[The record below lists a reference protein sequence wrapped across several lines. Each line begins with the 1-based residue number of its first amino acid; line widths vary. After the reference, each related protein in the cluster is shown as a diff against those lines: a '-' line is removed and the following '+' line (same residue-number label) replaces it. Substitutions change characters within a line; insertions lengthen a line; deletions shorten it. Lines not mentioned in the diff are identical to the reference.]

1 MKPIFLSIEEVLA
14 FHLRE
19 IENHGGD
26 SHVRDI
32 GLLSSAVAM
41 PKQMYGGE
49 FMHSTI
55 FDMAAAYL
63 FHIVNNHPF
72 VDGNKRAGLT
82 SAIVFL
88 EINGISVTADKKS
101 LYELVIDTTT
111 NVLSKEDIAEYFKDN
126 HANKN

>member
-26 SHVRDI
+26 PNVRDI

-41 PKQMYGGE
+41 PKQMFGGE
-49 FMHSTI
+49 FMHPTI

-88 EINGISVTADKKS
+88 ELNGINVTADKKS
-101 LYELVIDTTT
+101 LYELVIDTAT
-111 NVLSKEDIAEYFKDN
+111 NVLSKKDIAEYFKDN
-126 HANKN
+126 HAD